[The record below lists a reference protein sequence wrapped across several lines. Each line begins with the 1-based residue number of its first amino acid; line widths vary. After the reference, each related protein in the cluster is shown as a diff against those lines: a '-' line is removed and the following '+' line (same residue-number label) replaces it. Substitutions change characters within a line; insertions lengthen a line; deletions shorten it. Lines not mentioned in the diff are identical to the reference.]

1 MLKLLFFSIWS
12 KIKFGTLKPIRT
24 IKSRRLITAESFI
37 VAKVSFKFNFRLIW
51 IKFQKNF
58 SVLLKEEWIR
68 SLSIRGSKDKI
79 LKNDPKNLLEKLKW
93 ILHAGNLTSHNKC
106 SVSNRFKNQIL
117 KFASVAAFCCKNF
130 QDFEFVTGS
139 WITNQLSEF
148 YFIVLER
155 FCRFYSPQEW
165 VSSMIVS
172 QHDITFRQNHS
183 QTIVDFLGS
192 SYLLAAN
199 DPICFSGLFIVGC

>member
-1 MLKLLFFSIWS
+1 MLFKSEHSFQIWHHRLQSCYILCSVIFFMLKLLFFSILKPLWS

-106 SVSNRFKNQIL
+106 SVSNRFKIDEFKGNKI
-117 KFASVAAFCCKNF
+117 KF
-130 QDFEFVTGS
+130 
-139 WITNQLSEF
+139 
-148 YFIVLER
+148 
-155 FCRFYSPQEW
+155 
-165 VSSMIVS
+165 
-172 QHDITFRQNHS
+172 
-183 QTIVDFLGS
+183 
-192 SYLLAAN
+192 
-199 DPICFSGLFIVGC
+199 